1 MLNTNGY
8 HNTLRNSIVNKSKKW
23 IDLNVKL
30 IFIHI
35 TWLSNNVLLCYLLLV
50 FSFILVQLNATL
62 HLTNRQNNLLHY
74 TFYVCLLKSKCISY
88 MSYIDIANVHIPSEF
103 LIFRLIYFRQYRIRP
118 RFNSISSR
126 CWTAILSDT
135 CCTNQKYPLEILY
148 NVIILN

>member
-1 MLNTNGY
+1 MNWSECQINIY
-8 HNTLRNSIVNKSKKW
+8 SY
-23 IDLNVKL
+23 
-30 IFIHI
+30 
-35 TWLSNNVLLCYLLLV
+35 NVLLCYLLLV

-103 LIFRLIYFRQYRIRP
+103 LIFRLTYFRQYRIRP

-126 CWTAILSDT
+126 ERLYFPTLVVQTNDIPWKFHTSLLFLTRYLMMKYSENTVYIRVGIENWTKNT
-135 CCTNQKYPLEILY
+135 
-148 NVIILN
+148 

>member
-1 MLNTNGY
+1 MIIEY
-8 HNTLRNSIVNKSKKW
+8 
-23 IDLNVKL
+23 
-30 IFIHI
+30 
-35 TWLSNNVLLCYLLLV
+35 NVLLCYLLLV

-126 CWTAILSDT
+126 TAILSDT

>member
-1 MLNTNGY
+1 MNWSECQINIYSYYMIIEL
-8 HNTLRNSIVNKSKKW
+8 
-23 IDLNVKL
+23 
-30 IFIHI
+30 
-35 TWLSNNVLLCYLLLV
+35 LLCYLLLV

-118 RFNSISSR
+118 RFNSISR
-126 CWTAILSDT
+126 TAIFSDT
-135 CCTNQKYPLEILY
+135 CCTNQWYPLKISY
-148 NVIILN
+148 IVIILN